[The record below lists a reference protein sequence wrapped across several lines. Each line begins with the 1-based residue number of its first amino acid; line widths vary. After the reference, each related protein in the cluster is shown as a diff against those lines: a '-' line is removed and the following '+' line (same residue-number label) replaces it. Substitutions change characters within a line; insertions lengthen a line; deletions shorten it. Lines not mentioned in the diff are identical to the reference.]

1 LPSAEHN
8 LRPRRL
14 GVVLSLLANVSVVSV
29 LRAGLLDADM
39 DGEGYHTER
48 DHGASD
54 RKRDFRAENEHI
66 YASADALS
74 MHGPIPFLCECAD
87 PACTEIVR
95 MSDIEY
101 DTVSQYPCRFFN
113 VSGHE
118 ASSVEAGAERV
129 LLVIGE
135 FTVVVKVGIAGDVAS
150 HARDTVPD

>member
-1 LPSAEHN
+1 MNAEIQRGIGQRQ
-8 LRPRRL
+8 L
-14 GVVLSLLANVSVVSV
+14 V
-29 LRAGLLDADM
+29 
-39 DGEGYHTER
+39 
-48 DHGASD
+48 
-54 RKRDFRAENEHI
+54 FRAENEHI

-87 PACTEIVR
+87 PACTDIVR